1 MCGFAGFLGGEIAK
15 DSSLS
20 ENTLEAMGKKI
31 ITRGPDSSGLWFDVN
46 NSIGLCHRR
55 LSIIDLSSSGHQPMI
70 SKSDRYIISY
80 NGEIYNHLDLRR
92 ELEKEKGFI
101 KWTGSSDTETV
112 LACIDHWGLDKSLN
126 NFIGMFSFSLW
137 DCKKK
142 NLTLVRDRLGEK
154 PLYYGWHGNG
164 GKKVFIFGSDLK
176 SFRAYPE
183 FNGIVDRNSLCLF
196 LKYNCIPSPHCIYVG
211 FNKLDPGCYLN
222 IALGQSIPEITRYWD
237 ANALVQRGMDAPIED
252 DFNTISKNIESKIQ
266 KSVNQQSVSDV
277 PLGTFLSG
285 GIDSTVITSILQSQ
299 ATNPVKT
306 FTIGFEETEYNEAI
320 YAKKISKEL
329 GTDHTE
335 LYVTSQD
342 SLNLIPNL
350 SNIYGEPF
358 ADSSQIPTFLLCELA
373 KKSVTVALSGDGGDE
388 MFCGYNRYNFAN
400 DLWYQLRFVPLSVK
414 KQFSKLL
421 MAVPSMI
428 WDKASVIN
436 GPSRLSQKIQKVSD
450 VLMAD
455 TINTLYFDLIS
466 DIKRPSD
473 LVIGG
478 TEGNYDLDNMN
489 ARLDKFGSKRSMM
502 LKDTL
507 FYLPDDILTKVDRAS
522 MGVSLEVRVP
532 FLSHELVEETFK
544 IPISMHLYKGKSKAI
559 LKNILKQYISKD
571 LIERPKMGFGVPL
584 DSWLRGP
591 LRDWAENLLDERRLN
606 HEGFFITEKVQ
617 KIWNEHKYGSKN
629 WSSQLW
635 NILMFQSWLENQK

>member
-1 MCGFAGFLGGEIAK
+1 
-15 DSSLS
+15 
-20 ENTLEAMGKKI
+20 
-31 ITRGPDSSGLWFDVN
+31 
-46 NSIGLCHRR
+46 
-55 LSIIDLSSSGHQPMI
+55 
-70 SKSDRYIISY
+70 
-80 NGEIYNHLDLRR
+80 
-92 ELEKEKGFI
+92 
-101 KWTGSSDTETV
+101 
-112 LACIDHWGLDKSLN
+112 
-126 NFIGMFSFSLW
+126 
-137 DCKKK
+137 
-142 NLTLVRDRLGEK
+142 
-154 PLYYGWHGNG
+154 
-164 GKKVFIFGSDLK
+164 
-176 SFRAYPE
+176 
-183 FNGIVDRNSLCLF
+183 
-196 LKYNCIPSPHCIYVG
+196 
-211 FNKLDPGCYLN
+211 
-222 IALGQSIPEITRYWD
+222 
-237 ANALVQRGMDAPIED
+237 
-252 DFNTISKNIESKIQ
+252 
-266 KSVNQQSVSDV
+266 
-277 PLGTFLSG
+277 
-285 GIDSTVITSILQSQ
+285 
-299 ATNPVKT
+299 
-306 FTIGFEETEYNEAI
+306 
-320 YAKKISKEL
+320 
-329 GTDHTE
+329 
-335 LYVTSQD
+335 
-342 SLNLIPNL
+342 
-350 SNIYGEPF
+350 
-358 ADSSQIPTFLLCELA
+358 
-373 KKSVTVALSGDGGDE
+373 
-388 MFCGYNRYNFAN
+388 
-400 DLWYQLRFVPLSVK
+400 
-414 KQFSKLL
+414 
-421 MAVPSMI
+421 MI

-473 LVIGG
+473 LVSGG